1 MNMAILVPMAIII
14 STLIAVII
22 SILLGALVISNG
34 RLADTNKQLMIL
46 AAGKEAKPETLRA
59 LVASQKPP
67 QGKLKGIAIE
77 PVKKKEPTN
86 KDFTLN
92 IGGTGGIQI

>member
-1 MNMAILVPMAIII
+1 MDILIYTLLAVIVLLAII
-14 STLIAVII
+14 VII
-22 SILLGALVISNG
+22 HLRAQLGVVD
-34 RLADTNKQLMIL
+34 RLMDVNKQLTIL
-46 AAGKEAKPETLRA
+46 VAGQEAKPETLRA

-67 QGKLKGIAIE
+67 QGKLKGIATE